1 MNINLFSVYKPPGKS
16 SYDVIR
22 QLKKKYPGEK
32 IGHGGTLDPF
42 AEGVLI
48 IGVGRS
54 ATKQLGLFL
63 NHSRKTYRA
72 TVHLGTV
79 STTDDP
85 EGQKIECIGAA
96 LPTLS
101 VVEQTLKKFIGEIWQ
116 TPSRFSALKIN
127 GERAYDKARRGEQV
141 VMEPRQVFI
150 EDVQLVSYSK
160 KELVVEVTCGS
171 GTYIRS
177 IARALGEVWG
187 TGAYLTRLLRTRVR
201 VPGYPEYDFT
211 SEKSEKIENPRD
223 LGVATSRE

>member
-1 MNINLFSVYKPPGKS
+1 MASVHAVYKPAGCS
-16 SYDVIR
+16 SYAVVR
-22 QLKKKYPGEK
+22 WFKQRYPGEK

-48 IGVGRS
+48 IGVGRA

-72 TVHLGTV
+72 TLQLGTV

-85 EGQKIECIGAA
+85 EGQKMECVGAVLPA
-96 LPTLS
+96 LPM
-101 VVEQTLKKFIGEIWQ
+101 VEHTLKKFIGEIWQ
-116 TPSRFSALKIN
+116 TPPRFSALKIN

-150 EDVQLVSYSK
+150 EDIQLVSYRE
-160 KELVVEVTCGS
+160 KELVIDVTCGS

-177 IARALGEVWG
+177 IARALGEAWG
-187 TGAYLTRLLRTRVR
+187 TGAYLTCLLRTRVR
-201 VPGYPEYDFT
+201 VPEHPEYDFT
-211 SEKSEKIENPRD
+211 SEKSEKIESPQGSGGGR
-223 LGVATSRE
+223 